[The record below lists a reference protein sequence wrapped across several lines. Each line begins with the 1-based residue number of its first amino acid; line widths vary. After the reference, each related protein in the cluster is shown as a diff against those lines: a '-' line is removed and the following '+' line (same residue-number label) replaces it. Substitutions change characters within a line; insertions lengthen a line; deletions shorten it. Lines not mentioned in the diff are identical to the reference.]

1 VNAIMPT
8 VTSRAPV
15 RILSTTAL
23 LYPFVAILAPKAM
36 VVLLGV
42 SALLMI
48 VAPANRRVPIFGKWS
63 VAGAIL
69 AGLALWA
76 LATTIWAPLPTRSLV
91 LLFRVLALV
100 VAGLYLVSCAAR
112 LAAEDRQS
120 FGAAIGLSGVL
131 FVAVFLFELV
141 TGGALTSAAITTWN
155 RITPWES
162 PQRYH
167 GAFLTS
173 ASAALVI
180 FVWPSALAIARRT
193 SVGWGVAFLMVASV
207 AIVEQNMAGVKIAFF
222 VSAIVGV
229 MMWRWPR
236 FSGVAI
242 VAGLAAANMILFV
255 VVYSRGAPGL
265 VMWLA
270 DALSLHILPLPW
282 QERIHIVAFTLDR
295 IAEQPWFGW
304 GFDASRTISTGIVG
318 PFHGNPALPLHP
330 HSLWL
335 QVWLELG
342 LVGVVLVLTLV
353 GALVDRI
360 SASRA
365 GPMVAATTAATVVSY
380 LVVGN
385 ISFGAWQNW
394 WLAISW
400 LGLGFIVALVP
411 RQSA

>member
-1 VNAIMPT
+1 MSSIVPP

-15 RILSTTAL
+15 RILSIAAL

-48 VAPANRRVPIFGKWS
+48 VAPANRRAPLFGRWS
-63 VAGAIL
+63 ATGAIL
-69 AGLALWA
+69 AALTIWA
-76 LATTIWAPLPTRSLV
+76 LATTIWAPLPARSFTLV
-91 LLFRVLALV
+91 FRVFALM
-100 VAGLYLVSCAAR
+100 VAGLYLANCAAR
-112 LAAEDRQS
+112 FDAGDRQT
-120 FGAAIGLSGVL
+120 FAAAIGLSGVL

-141 TGGALTSAAITTWN
+141 TGGVLSSTVITTWN

-162 PQRYH
+162 QQRYH

-193 SVGWGVAFLMVASV
+193 SVGWAVAFLMVACV
-207 AIVEQNMAGVKIAFF
+207 AVMGQNMAGVKIAFF
-222 VSAIVGV
+222 VSGVIGV
-229 MMWRWPR
+229 MMWWWPR
-236 FSGVAI
+236 FAGVAV

-282 QERIHIVAFTLDR
+282 QERIHIIAFTLDSVV
-295 IAEQPWFGW
+295 EQPWFGW
-304 GFDASRTISTGIVG
+304 GFDASRTASAGIVG
-318 PFHGNPALPLHP
+318 PFHGNPAIPLHP

-335 QVWLELG
+335 QIWLELG
-342 LVGVVLVLTLV
+342 LVGIVLALALV
-353 GALVDRI
+353 GVLIDRI
-360 SASRA
+360 SESRA
-365 GPMVAATTAATVVSY
+365 GPMVAAAAIATVVSY
-380 LVVGN
+380 LVIGN
-385 ISFGAWQNW
+385 ISFGVWQNW
-394 WLAISW
+394 WLAIAW
-400 LGLGFIVALVP
+400 LAVGFFVAVEP
-411 RQSA
+411 KKEI